1 MTSDRLRAAFLG
13 ALIASLPA
21 GCADPGRLFKMHT
34 APDRRADAEKSWRGV
49 RATVKL
55 QLAQELLDGGNPKE
69 ARAALQE
76 VAGASGDDAAVL
88 LMLAKIELADAHLAS
103 ARQAISSVLAMP
115 QPSAEAYY
123 VAGLID
129 ERYENYADAAKAYES
144 AALSAPQEPDYVV
157 ARAEAL
163 VKLNRPVEAIKSVE
177 ERLAD
182 FPESVELRLFVA
194 DTNQM
199 LGLKDAAV
207 AAYRDAERLSND
219 DPRVRAQL
227 GLALEGAGKDE
238 EAIRV
243 LLPLVGV
250 SGIAGDRAPA
260 ASRGGRPGSRSAD
273 AKRRGEPSE
282 SKPGS
287 EKDSAAPSKLVRRA
301 LARALLRNGMPK
313 QARVILAGLL
323 VDEPK
328 DIEGWAL
335 MTRVAFALGDA
346 QLARE
351 AAERLAALDGN
362 PHGWLLGAYAA
373 MKSGDSKGA
382 LRNVSEALNN
392 NPRDVMALCMLA
404 CVQAEAGE
412 KTAAARTLDH
422 ALRIDPDCGPAVQLR
437 RQLTSDPPAA
447 APMPREVSRQDPDAS
462 HEEGAR

>member
-1 MTSDRLRAAFLG
+1 MTSSRLRSSILG
-13 ALIASLPA
+13 LLIVAVPA

-34 APDRRADAEKSWRGV
+34 APDRRADAERSWRGV
-49 RATVKL
+49 RAKVKL

-69 ARAALQE
+69 ARAALQQ
-76 VAGASGDDAAVL
+76 VAGAPGDDPAVL
-88 LMLAKIELADAHLAS
+88 MMLAKIELADGHLAA
-103 ARQAISSVLAMP
+103 ARQAITSVLAMP
-115 QPSAEAYY
+115 EPSAEAYY
-123 VAGLID
+123 VAGLVD

-144 AALSAPQEPDYVV
+144 AALNAPQEPDYVL

-163 VKLNRPVEAIKSVE
+163 LKLNRPVEAIKLVE
-177 ERLAD
+177 ERVAD

-207 AAYRDAERLSND
+207 TAYREAARLSND
-219 DPRVRAQL
+219 DPKVREQL

-243 LLPLVGV
+243 LLPLVGA
-250 SGIAGDRAPA
+250 SGVM
-260 ASRGGRPGSRSAD
+260 GGRASAGGAGTRSGSRLAEG
-273 AKRRGEPSE
+273 KRRGQTGD
-282 SKPGS
+282 SKSGD
-287 EKDSAAPSKLVRRA
+287 EKESAAPSKLVRRA

-323 VDEPK
+323 ADEPN
-328 DIEGWAL
+328 DVEGWAL

-346 QLARE
+346 PLARE

-437 RQLTSDPPAA
+437 RQLTSDTPAA
-447 APMPREVSRQDPDAS
+447 AAIPREEPRQEPAATF
-462 HEEGAR
+462 EEGAR